1 MPEVYGEKNG
11 LKKVIIENLEQL
23 YEYTVPFGQTITNE
37 LAQAMAAI
45 AEQLNKEI
53 AVYINRRGNV
63 VQVAVGDTK
72 TVPLPETDGRRA
84 LNRLSGIRCI
94 HTHPGGDSQLSSV
107 DLASLKK
114 MRFDIMTALAIRE
127 GVLEFSLGFISGHSP
142 DSYEVQTV
150 GPLSLPEF
158 VQIDLNYLTNQI
170 EHLLLSK
177 DVSST
182 IVQTEK
188 ALLVGIERQGEWDV
202 SDSLDELAQLAQT
215 AGAEVAGSVWQK
227 RSRADAALYI
237 GRGKVQE
244 ISLIRQEL
252 GVNIIIFDDE
262 LSPAQQ
268 RNLEQILGVKVI
280 DRSALILDIFAQRAR
295 SHEGKLQVEL
305 AQLKY
310 NLPRLGGQGLVL
322 SRLGGG
328 IGTRGPGETKLEVD
342 RRRIRARISDIER
355 EIENLKTHRSLHR
368 ERRQA
373 SKIPTIALVGYTNA
387 GKSSLLNKL
396 TDSEVLAEDKLFATL
411 DPTTRRAKLPSGQE
425 ILLTDTVGFI
435 QKLPHQLIAAFR
447 GTLEEVVQADM
458 LLHVID
464 ASHPQFEKQS
474 IAVYQVLRELG
485 ADSKPVITVFNK
497 IDKIDSEYVT
507 ERMLRQADSIAI
519 SAIAGTHID
528 KLLAM
533 IEGSIKATSVDVNL
547 IIPYDDSGFMAK
559 LYAVATVNS
568 VQYQAKGIYVS
579 ASLSSE
585 YLERYKKYVVG
596 DA

>member
-1 MPEVYGEKNG
+1 LPEVYGETSG
-11 LKKVIIENLEQL
+11 IKKTIIDNLEQL

-37 LAQAMAAI
+37 LAVAMAAVT
-45 AEQLNKEI
+45 QSLNREI

-63 VQVAVGDTK
+63 VQVAVGDIK
-72 TVPLPETDGRRA
+72 TVSLPETDGRRA
-84 LNRLSGIRCI
+84 LHRLSGIRCI
-94 HTHPGGDSQLSSV
+94 HTHPGGDSQLSNV
-107 DLASLKK
+107 DMASLKD
-114 MRFDIMTALAIRE
+114 MRFDIMAAIGIKE
-127 GVLEFSLGFISGHSP
+127 GLQEISFGFISGQIA
-142 DSYEVQTV
+142 DNYEVQSV
-150 GPLSLPEF
+150 GPLSLADF
-158 VQIDLNYLTNQI
+158 VQIDLIYLTSQI
-170 EHLLLSK
+170 ERLLESTNV
-177 DVSST
+177 VSNDN
-182 IVQTEK
+182 QPEK

-202 SDSLDELAQLAQT
+202 ADSLNELAQLAQT

-227 RSRADAALYI
+227 RSRPDAAFYV

-244 ISLIRQEL
+244 IGLIRQEL
-252 GVNIIIFDDE
+252 GVDVIIFDDE

-268 RNLEQILGVKVI
+268 RNLEQALGIKVI

-342 RRRIRARISDIER
+342 RRRIRAKINDIEK

-396 TDSEVLAEDKLFATL
+396 TAAEVLAEDKLFATL
-411 DPTTRRAKLPSGQE
+411 DPTTRRTKLPSGKE
-425 ILLTDTVGFI
+425 VLITDTVGFI

-447 GTLEEVVQADM
+447 GTLEEVVQADL

-474 IAVYQVLRELG
+474 FAVYNVLKELG
-485 ADSKPVITVFNK
+485 ADAKPVITVFNK
-497 IDKIDSEYVT
+497 IDKLDSEYAL
-507 ERMLRQADSIAI
+507 ERMLRQEGSVAI
-519 SAIAGTHID
+519 SAIEGINID
-528 KLLAM
+528 TLLGM
-533 IEGSIKATSVDVNL
+533 IENSITATSVDVKL
-547 IIPYDDSGFMAK
+547 MIPYDDSGVMAR
-559 LYAVATVNS
+559 LYNGATVIS
-568 VQYQAKGIYVS
+568 ADYSEEGIAVV
-579 ASLSSE
+579 ASMPPE
-585 YLERYKKYVVG
+585 YFERYRKYVVG
-596 DA
+596 DE

>member
-1 MPEVYGEKNG
+1 MPEVYGETSG
-11 LKKVIIENLEQL
+11 IKKTIIDNLEQL

-37 LAQAMAAI
+37 LAVAMAAVT
-45 AEQLNKEI
+45 QSLNREI

-63 VQVAVGDTK
+63 VQVAVGDIK
-72 TVPLPETDGRRA
+72 TVSLPETDGRRA
-84 LNRLSGIRCI
+84 LHRLSGIRCI
-94 HTHPGGDSQLSSV
+94 HTHPGGDSQLSNV
-107 DLASLKK
+107 DMASLKD
-114 MRFDIMTALAIRE
+114 MRFDIMAAIGIKE
-127 GVLEFSLGFISGHSP
+127 GLQEISFGFISGQIA
-142 DSYEVQTV
+142 DNYEVQSV
-150 GPLSLPEF
+150 GPLSLADF
-158 VQIDLNYLTNQI
+158 VQIDLIYLTSQI
-170 EHLLLSK
+170 ERLLESTNV
-177 DVSST
+177 VSNDN
-182 IVQTEK
+182 QPEK

-202 SDSLDELAQLAQT
+202 ADSLNELAQLAQT

-227 RSRADAALYI
+227 RSRPDAAFYV

-244 ISLIRQEL
+244 IGLIRQEL
-252 GVNIIIFDDE
+252 GVDVIIFDDE

-268 RNLEQILGVKVI
+268 RNLEQALGIKVI

-342 RRRIRARISDIER
+342 RRRIRAKINDIEK

-396 TDSEVLAEDKLFATL
+396 TAAEVLAEDKLFATL
-411 DPTTRRAKLPSGQE
+411 DPTTRRTKLPSGKE
-425 ILLTDTVGFI
+425 VLITDTVGFI

-447 GTLEEVVQADM
+447 GTLEEVVQADL

-474 IAVYQVLRELG
+474 FAVYNVLKELG
-485 ADSKPVITVFNK
+485 ADAKPVITVFNK
-497 IDKIDSEYVT
+497 IDKLDSEYAL
-507 ERMLRQADSIAI
+507 ERMLRQEGSVAI
-519 SAIAGTHID
+519 SAIEGINID
-528 KLLAM
+528 TLLGM
-533 IEGSIKATSVDVNL
+533 IENSITATSVDVKL
-547 IIPYDDSGFMAK
+547 MIPYDDSGVMAR
-559 LYAVATVNS
+559 LYNGATVIS
-568 VQYQAKGIYVS
+568 ADYSEEGIAVV
-579 ASLSSE
+579 ASMPPE
-585 YLERYKKYVVG
+585 YFERYRKYVVG
-596 DA
+596 DE